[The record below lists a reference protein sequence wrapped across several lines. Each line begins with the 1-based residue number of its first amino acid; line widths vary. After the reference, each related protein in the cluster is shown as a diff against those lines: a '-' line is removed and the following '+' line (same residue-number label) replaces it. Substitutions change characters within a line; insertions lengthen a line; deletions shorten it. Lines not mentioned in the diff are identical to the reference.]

1 MEYKSNITFKQDKSE
16 SKEEAIPMKKQLH
29 DISVILF
36 NVFLTVGYGDE
47 PFRDPSL
54 RRRVIYAIADAASAA
69 WKLTAK
75 KEK

>member
-1 MEYKSNITFKQDKSE
+1 
-16 SKEEAIPMKKQLH
+16 MKKQLH